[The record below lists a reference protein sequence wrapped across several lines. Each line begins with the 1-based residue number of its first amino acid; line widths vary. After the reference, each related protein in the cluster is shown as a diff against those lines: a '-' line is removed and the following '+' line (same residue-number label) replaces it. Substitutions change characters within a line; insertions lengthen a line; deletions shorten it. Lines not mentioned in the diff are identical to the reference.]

1 MTALESPLFANLLYL
16 LLISAIWLAA
26 LAIVSPGTGML
37 EVLAF
42 FALVGTGLGTLF
54 LPLNGWAL
62 AVLALGVLALVLALR
77 WNPVELWLLIS
88 AGALSL
94 GSIFLFR
101 LPDGG
106 AAVHPLLASVV
117 SLLTL
122 GFFWLALRQ
131 GILAHQARPTLDP
144 STVMGK
150 IGEVRTDLD
159 PVGSVYVAGELWSA
173 RAEGHIPAGGRVR
186 VEGRDGLT
194 LIVTSVGGSDK
205 GG

>member
-1 MTALESPLFANLLYL
+1 MTVLESPLFANLLYL
-16 LLISAIWLAA
+16 VLVAAIWLAA
-26 LAIVSPGTGML
+26 LAIVSPGTGTL

-42 FALVGTGLGTLF
+42 FAFLGAGLGTLF
-54 LPLNGWAL
+54 LPLNGWAV
-62 AVLALGVLALVLALR
+62 AVLVLGALTLVLALR
-77 WNPVELWLLIS
+77 WKPVELWLLIS
-88 AGALSL
+88 AAALSL

-122 GFFWLALRQ
+122 GYFWLALRQ

-144 STVMGK
+144 SIVMGK

-159 PVGSVYVAGELWSA
+159 PVGSVYVSGELWSA
-173 RAEGHIPAGGRVR
+173 RAEELVPAGTHVR
-186 VEGRDGLT
+186 VEDRDGLT
-194 LIVTSVGGSDK
+194 LIVTSVVGSDK